1 LTVNIAVDGP
11 AGAGKSTIAKKI
23 ARKLGI
29 VYVDT
34 GAMYRAMGLFFQRK
48 GISAEDEAAISRAVK
63 EVHITISYAD
73 GQQKVFLDGEDVT
86 IHLRTEEAGRLAS
99 LFSVYPAVRKKLVEL
114 QKELA
119 AQQDVIMDGRDI
131 GTVVLPDAK
140 LKIYLTADSRVRALR
155 RYQELKEKGE
165 VWELDV
171 IEKKIIDR
179 DYQDMHREESP
190 LRQAEDAVVVDTSDM
205 DIDQVVQTVVRLYQD
220 KAGKDRAD
228 REA

>member
-1 LTVNIAVDGP
+1 
-11 AGAGKSTIAKKI
+11 
-23 ARKLGI
+23 
-29 VYVDT
+29 
-34 GAMYRAMGLFFQRK
+34 M
-48 GISAEDEAAISRAVK
+48 
-63 EVHITISYAD
+63 
-73 GQQKVFLDGEDVT
+73 
-86 IHLRTEEAGRLAS
+86 IH
-99 LFSVYPAVRKKLVEL
+99 
-114 QKELA
+114 
-119 AQQDVIMDGRDI
+119 
-131 GTVVLPDAK
+131 
-140 LKIYLTADSRVRALR
+140 
-155 RYQELKEKGE
+155 LKEKGE